1 MLVSLFQV
9 KSNRLFTYP
18 PPILNI
24 VIYVTA
30 KTLETN
36 LYHTLDYSGPYNH
49 DHQLPRRR
57 QHLLHVGGLMDSLLT
72 TLVQLAL
79 NLRDK
84 F

>member
-1 MLVSLFQV
+1 MLQL
-9 KSNRLFTYP
+9 
-18 PPILNI
+18 
-24 VIYVTA
+24 

-57 QHLLHVGGLMDSLLT
+57 QHLLRVGGLMDSLLT

-84 F
+84 FQFQRLFLYTSTMF